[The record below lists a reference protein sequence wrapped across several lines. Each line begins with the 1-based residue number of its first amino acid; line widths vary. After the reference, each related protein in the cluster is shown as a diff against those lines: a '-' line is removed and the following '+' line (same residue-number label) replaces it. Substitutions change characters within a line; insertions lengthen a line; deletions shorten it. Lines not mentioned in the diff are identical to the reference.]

1 MKKLFF
7 LLVCIIQLALS
18 ASAQKGGLVVLK
30 DRGIIVRSYTVGS
43 YIHFKFINHQWVT
56 GYVDW
61 IKTDSI
67 QISQF
72 ALQPTTTAYG
82 TWAQDTLKMGPIKLH
97 INEIIGFAHDKGH
110 YTSVFTNGA
119 ALKIGGPLY
128 MSLNVANSL
137 IKKDP
142 VFSNRNLPQLG
153 GGLAALILGIWQ
165 SKLNPNYRPIGK
177 RFSVEVL

>member
-7 LLVCIIQLALS
+7 LLLFIVQVTRTAN
-18 ASAQKGGLVVLK
+18 AQSGGLLALK
-30 DRGIIVRSYTVGS
+30 DRGIIIHSYTVGS
-43 YIHFKFINHQWVT
+43 YINFQFINHQWVT

-72 ALQPTTTAYG
+72 SLQPITTVYG
-82 TWAQDTLKMGPIKLH
+82 TWAQDTLKMGPLRLH
-97 INEIIGFAHDKGH
+97 INEITGFTHDKGH
-110 YTSVFTNGA
+110 YTSAFANGA
-119 ALKIGGPLY
+119 VLKLGGSLY
-128 MSLNVANSL
+128 MGLNIANSL

-142 VFSNRNLPQLG
+142 VFSNKNLPQLG
-153 GGLAALILGIWQ
+153 GGLAAWILGVWQ